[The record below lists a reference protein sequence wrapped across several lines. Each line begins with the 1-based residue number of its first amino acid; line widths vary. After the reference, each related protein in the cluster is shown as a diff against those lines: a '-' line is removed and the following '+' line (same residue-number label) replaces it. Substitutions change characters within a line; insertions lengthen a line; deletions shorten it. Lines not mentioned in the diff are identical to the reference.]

1 LSNPHI
7 RKAQTKPVALVG
19 GTTHLGNGQVFENAI
34 VAFES
39 GNLTLVAS
47 PASASFNQSGY
58 DIIDISGKHI
68 YPGLIAPDTKLRLE
82 EIAAVRATLDFWE
95 TGAINP
101 NVRSLIAYNTD
112 SEVFPIIRAKGV
124 LLAQI
129 VPQGGLISGTSALV
143 GLDAWN

>member
-1 LSNPHI
+1 
-7 RKAQTKPVALVG
+7 
-19 GTTHLGNGQVFENAI
+19 
-34 VAFES
+34 
-39 GNLTLVAS
+39 LVAS
-47 PASASFNQSGY
+47 AASASFNQSGY